1 MKDWFLTRAFG
12 LALPLIIGP
21 LAFVLTQQLKSAIAV
36 LDAAPPRVK
45 QAVVLALSFLLAGA
59 VKFAG
64 GYLPST
70 CASADETLACVT
82 ALTDP
87 EAMQVIVS
95 ALLAF
100 ALHAG
105 RSRATE

>member
-1 MKDWFLTRAFG
+1 MKDWFFTRAFG

-21 LAFVLTQQLKSAIAV
+21 LAFILTQQLKSAIAA
-36 LDAAPPRVK
+36 LDTATPRVK
-45 QAVVLALSFLLAGA
+45 QAVVVALSFLIAGA
-59 VKFAG
+59 LKFIG
-64 GYLPST
+64 NYLPPI
-70 CASADETLACVT
+70 CASTDEALACIT

-100 ALHAG
+100 VLHA
-105 RSRATE
+105 SRKPAT